1 MPVKYTPYLPDPV
14 EGQALL
20 ASPHSQRRLRYRDRD
35 RVVEKISRGMPRYEV
50 EQVEQ
55 VGKAARGRGWN
66 NLLLRGECLSACAY
80 LKDSGVKVDLV
91 YIDPPFASGANYAKQ
106 VYIRR
111 RPDLAKEIA
120 AAEQK
125 MEMEEL
131 QAFEET
137 LYGDIWKKEDYLN
150 WMYEN
155 LMAIKSVMAD
165 AASIY
170 VHLDWH
176 IGHYVKVLMDEVFGE
191 ENFVNEIVWCYTG
204 PNVSTNNFQRKHDTI
219 LFYRK
224 GENYYFDS
232 DSVRVPYKAEDPLH
246 LNRGF
251 GSPEKKDAK
260 AIKLKLEKGK
270 IPTDWWADGFLTNIS
285 AWRKE
290 LENNYATQKP
300 EALLKRI
307 IKASSDEGM
316 IVADFFSGSGTTA
329 KVACDLKRKFI
340 ACDVGVNSLQ
350 TTRDRLKETRA
361 AFSVLE
367 IKDGVSLFRNPQQTM
382 DKLAQLVPG
391 LQLQQKVAGLGDFW
405 FGAISDSKLGL
416 IPVYVPDLTDSG
428 QKVLD
433 VPVVNRIVNEELQKL
448 EELPEKVIA
457 YFVDIEDRPS
467 LEKFAHA
474 ANPTMVKVEFRDLKA
489 LLNEVVGNDEVKHSA
504 RKTKNGHVTR
514 IVKFHSD
521 RLRQKID
528 EFNGRSEVIRG
539 KVTPVLI
546 SDEGLELI
554 EWLAV
559 DCESATGPWRSSHE
573 VKIDKLGRAAIDGE
587 KTKTFWDGKIVSRK
601 KPLRL
606 KVRNIAGDETIKVLA
621 R

>member
-20 ASPHSQRRLRYRDRD
+20 APPHTQRRLRYRDRD
-35 RVVEKISRGMPRYEV
+35 RVIKKIQRGMPRYEV

-111 RPDLAKEIA
+111 RPDLAKEMTG
-120 AAEQK
+120 AEQE

-150 WMYEN
+150 WMHEN

-191 ENFVNEIVWCYTG
+191 ENFKNEIVWGYRRWASGSNLYQNSHDVIYFYSKSEHYTW
-204 PNVSTNNFQRKHDTI
+204 NQLYEEYADKSAHFTETD
-219 LFYRK
+219 
-224 GENYYFDS
+224 
-232 DSVRVPYKAEDPLH
+232 
-246 LNRGF
+246 
-251 GSPEKKDAK
+251 
-260 AIKLKLEKGK
+260 EKGDK
-270 IPTDWWADGFLTNIS
+270 YRWQYLRNRKYKLYEKEGTRVKDWWDDIS
-285 AWRKE
+285 YLNSMAMERVD
-290 LENNYATQKP
+290 YATQKP
-300 EALLKRI
+300 EALLERI

-316 IVADFFSGSGTTA
+316 IVADFFGGSGVVA
-329 KVACDLKRKFI
+329 KVAQTLNRKFI
-340 ACDVGVNSLQ
+340 HCDVGVNSLQ
-350 TTRDRLKETRA
+350 TTRDRLKEARA

-382 DKLAQLVPG
+382 DKLAQLIPG
-391 LQLQQKVAGLGDFW
+391 LQLQQKVAGMGDFW
-405 FGAISDSKLGL
+405 FGAVSDSKLGL
-416 IPVYVPDLTDSG
+416 VPVYVPDLTDSG

-433 VPVVNRIVNEELQKL
+433 VPVVNQIVNEELQKL
-448 EELPEKVIA
+448 EELPEKVIV
-457 YFVDIEDRPS
+457 YFVDIENRPD
-467 LEKFAHA
+467 LEKFAWD

-489 LLNEVVGNDEVKHSA
+489 LLHEVVGDDEIKHSA

-514 IVKFHSD
+514 IVEFHSD
-521 RLRQKID
+521 RLRQKVV

-539 KVTPVLI
+539 KVKPVLI

-559 DCESATGPWRSSHE
+559 DCESAEGPWRSSHE
-573 VKIDKLGRAAIDGE
+573 VKIDKRGHAAIDGE

>member
-35 RVVEKISRGMPRYEV
+35 RVVEKIQRGMPRYEV

-55 VGKAARGRGWN
+55 VGKAARGWN

-80 LKDSGVKVDLV
+80 LKDSGVKIDLV

-111 RPDLAKEIA
+111 HPDLAKEIA

-165 AASIY
+165 TASIY

-191 ENFVNEIVWCYTG
+191 D
-204 PNVSTNNFQRKHDTI
+204 NFQNELVWYYTNKIPDTRKKQYQSSYDFI
-219 LFYRK
+219 LFYTKSEVYPFYHQQEKREKPIKVSRMRKVEGKKIYLK
-224 GENYYFDS
+224 GEDGKGLYDIRET
-232 DSVRVPYKAEDPLH
+232 RVVDNVWTIPLLH
-246 LNRGF
+246 AQ
-251 GSPEKKDAK
+251 PEIVDY
-260 AIKLKLEKGK
+260 
-270 IPTDWWADGFLTNIS
+270 P
-285 AWRKE
+285 
-290 LENNYATQKP
+290 TQKP
-300 EALLKRI
+300 EALLERI

-316 IVADFFSGSGTTA
+316 IVADFFGGSGVVA
-329 KVACDLKRKFI
+329 KVAQTLNRKFI
-340 ACDVGVNSLQ
+340 HCDVGVNSLQ
-350 TTRDRLKETRA
+350 TTRDRLQETRA

-382 DKLAQLVPG
+382 DKLAQLIPG
-391 LQLQQKVAGLGDFW
+391 LQQKVAGLSDFW
-405 FGAISDSKLGL
+405 FGAILDSKLGL

-457 YFVDIEDRPS
+457 YFVDIENRPD
-467 LEKFAHA
+467 LEKFAWDE
-474 ANPTMVKVEFRDLKA
+474 NPTMVKVEFRDLKA
-489 LLNEVVGNDEVKHSA
+489 LLNEVVDNDEIKHSA
-504 RKTKNGHVTR
+504 RKTKNGYVTR

-528 EFNGRSEVIRG
+528 EFNGKSEAVKG
-539 KVTPVLI
+539 KGRATLVQI
-546 SDEGLELI
+546 SEAGLELI

-559 DCESATGPWRSSHE
+559 DCERAKGPWRSSHE
-573 VKIDKLGRAAIDGE
+573 VKIDKRGYAAIDGE

>member
-20 ASPHSQRRLRYRDRD
+20 ALPHTQRRLRYRDRD
-35 RVVEKISRGMPRYEV
+35 RVIEKIQRGMPRYEV

-55 VGKAARGRGWN
+55 VGRATRGRGWN

-120 AAEQK
+120 GAAQE

-150 WMYEN
+150 WMHEN

-165 AASIY
+165 TASIY

-191 ENFVNEIVWCYTG
+191 DNFRNEIAWYYTNKI
-204 PNVSTNNFQRKHDTI
+204 PDTRKKQYQSSYDSI
-219 LFYRK
+219 LFYTKSEIYPFYHQQEKREKPIKVSRMRKVEGKKIYLK
-224 GENYYFDS
+224 GEDGKGLYDIRET
-232 DSVRVPYKAEDPLH
+232 RVVDNVWTISLLH
-246 LNRGF
+246 AQ
-251 GSPEKKDAK
+251 PERVD
-260 AIKLKLEKGK
+260 
-270 IPTDWWADGFLTNIS
+270 
-285 AWRKE
+285 
-290 LENNYATQKP
+290 YATQKP
-300 EALLKRI
+300 KPLLERI

-329 KVACDLKRKFI
+329 EVACDLKRKFI

-350 TTRDRLKETRA
+350 TTRDRLKEARA

-382 DKLAQLVPG
+382 DKLAQLIPG
-391 LQLQQKVAGLGDFW
+391 LQQKVAGLGDFW
-405 FGAISDSKLGL
+405 FGAVSDSKLGL
-416 IPVYVPDLTDSG
+416 VPVYVPDLTDSS

-433 VPVVNRIVNEELQKL
+433 VLVVNRIVNEELQKL

-457 YFVDIEDRPS
+457 YFVDIEDQPS
-467 LEKFAHA
+467 LEEFARG
-474 ANPTMVKVEFRDLKA
+474 NTTVKVEFRDLKA
-489 LLNEVVGNDEVKHSA
+489 FLHEVVDDDEIKHSV
-504 RKTKNGHVTR
+504 RKTKNGYVTR
-514 IVKFHSD
+514 IVEFRSD

-528 EFNGRSEVIRG
+528 EFNSKSEAVKGKGRAKLVQISE
-539 KVTPVLI
+539 
-546 SDEGLELI
+546 EGLELI

-559 DCESATGPWRSSHE
+559 DCERAEGPWRSSHE
-573 VKIDKLGRAAIDGE
+573 VKIDKLGRVAIDGE

>member
-20 ASPHSQRRLRYRDRD
+20 APPHTQRRLRYRDRD
-35 RVVEKISRGMPRYEV
+35 RVIEKIQRGMPRYEV
-50 EQVEQ
+50 EQIEQ

-91 YIDPPFASGANYAKQ
+91 YIDPPFASGANYAKT

-150 WMYEN
+150 WMHEN

-191 ENFVNEIVWCYTG
+191 ENFRNEIVWKYGLGGSAKDTF
-204 PNVSTNNFQRKHDTI
+204 SQKHDVVM
-219 LFYRK
+219 FYSASD
-224 GENYYFDS
+224 EWYF
-232 DSVRVPYKAEDPLH
+232 
-246 LNRGF
+246 
-251 GSPEKKDAK
+251 KKPTEPSTSARMAGK
-260 AIKLKLEKGK
+260 EKGMTDVWD
-270 IPTDWWADGFLTNIS
+270 IPNI
-285 AWRKE
+285 
-290 LENNYATQKP
+290 NNMARERVDYSTQKP
-300 EALLKRI
+300 EALLERI

-316 IVADFFSGSGTTA
+316 IVADFFGGSGVVA
-329 KVACDLKRKFI
+329 KVAQTLNRKFI
-340 ACDVGVNSLQ
+340 HCDVGVNSLQ
-350 TTRDRLKETRA
+350 TTRDRLKEARA

-382 DKLAQLVPG
+382 DKLAQLIPG
-391 LQLQQKVAGLGDFW
+391 LQQEVEGLGDFW
-405 FGAISDSKLGL
+405 FGAVSDSKLGL

-433 VPVVNRIVNEELQKL
+433 KPVVNRIV
-448 EELPEKVIA
+448 
-457 YFVDIEDRPS
+457 DR
-467 LEKFAHA
+467 
-474 ANPTMVKVEFRDLKA
+474 
-489 LLNEVVGNDEVKHSA
+489 
-504 RKTKNGHVTR
+504 
-514 IVKFHSD
+514 
-521 RLRQKID
+521 RQ
-528 EFNGRSEVIRG
+528 GRSKYGAKRPKG
-539 KVTPVLI
+539 
-546 SDEGLELI
+546 
-554 EWLAV
+554 
-559 DCESATGPWRSSHE
+559 
-573 VKIDKLGRAAIDGE
+573 
-587 KTKTFWDGKIVSRK
+587 
-601 KPLRL
+601 
-606 KVRNIAGDETIKVLA
+606 
-621 R
+621 

>member
-20 ASPHSQRRLRYRDRD
+20 APPHSQRRLRYRDRD
-35 RVVEKISRGMPRYEV
+35 RMIEKIQRGMPRYEV

-80 LKDSGVKVDLV
+80 LKDSGVKIDLV
-91 YIDPPFASGANYAKQ
+91 YIDPPFASGANYAKT

-165 AASIY
+165 TASIY

-191 ENFVNEIVWCYTG
+191 ENFKNEIVWYYTNKI
-204 PNVSTNNFQRKHDTI
+204 PDTRKKQYQSSYDTV
-219 LFYRK
+219 LFYTKSEVYPFYHQQEKREKPIKVSRMRKVEGKKIYLK
-224 GENYYFDS
+224 GEDGKGLYDIRET
-232 DSVRVPYKAEDPLH
+232 RVVDNVWTIPLLH
-246 LNRGF
+246 AQ
-251 GSPEKKDAK
+251 PERVD
-260 AIKLKLEKGK
+260 
-270 IPTDWWADGFLTNIS
+270 
-285 AWRKE
+285 
-290 LENNYATQKP
+290 YATQKP
-300 EALLKRI
+300 EALLERI
-307 IKASSDEGM
+307 IKTSSDEGM

-340 ACDVGVNSLQ
+340 ACDVSVNSLQ
-350 TTRDRLKETRA
+350 TTRDRLKEARA

-382 DKLAQLVPG
+382 DKLAQLIPG
-391 LQLQQKVAGLGDFW
+391 LQRKVAGLGGFW

-433 VPVVNRIVNEELQKL
+433 VPVVNRIVNEELHKL
-448 EELPEKVIA
+448 EESPEKVIA
-457 YFVDIEDRPS
+457 YFVDIEDQPS
-467 LEKFAHA
+467 LEEFARG
-474 ANPTMVKVEFRDLKA
+474 NTTVKVEFRDLKA
-489 LLNEVVGNDEVKHSA
+489 LLHEVVDNEEVKHTT
-504 RKTKNGHVTR
+504 RKTKNGYVTR
-514 IVKFHSD
+514 IVEFHSD
-521 RLRQKID
+521 RLQQKID
-528 EFNGRSEVIRG
+528 EFNGKSEAVKG
-539 KVTPVLI
+539 KGRAKLVQI

-559 DCESATGPWRSSHE
+559 DCESAEGPWRSSHE
-573 VKIDKLGRAAIDGE
+573 LKIDKLGYAAIDGE
-587 KTKTFWDGKIVSRK
+587 KTKTFWDGKIVSNK

>member
-20 ASPHSQRRLRYRDRD
+20 APPHSQRRLRYRDRD
-35 RVVEKISRGMPRYEV
+35 RMIEKIQRGMPRYEV

-80 LKDSGVKVDLV
+80 LKDQGVKVDLV
-91 YIDPPFASGANYAKQ
+91 YIDPPFASGANYAKT

-120 AAEQK
+120 AAAQE

-137 LYGDIWKKEDYLN
+137 LYGDIWKKEDYLD

-155 LMAIKSVMAD
+155 LMAIKSVMA
-165 AASIY
+165 ATASIY

-191 ENFVNEIVWCYTG
+191 ENFVNEIVWCYHG
-204 PNVSTNNFQRKHDTI
+204 PGSPNQKQFTRKHDNIFWYSMSEEWVFNGEDI
-219 LFYRK
+219 LTPYHSTTAGKFK
-224 GENYYFDS
+224 SAGTGFAGEAN
-232 DSVRVPYKAEDPLH
+232 L
-246 LNRGF
+246 
-251 GSPEKKDAK
+251 KD
-260 AIKLKLEKGK
+260 GK
-270 IPTDWWADGFLTNIS
+270 IPEDWWNFPVVSRIRTEIT
-285 AWRKE
+285 
-290 LENNYATQKP
+290 NYATQKP

-307 IKASSDEGM
+307 IKASSNEGM

-350 TTRDRLKETRA
+350 TTRDRLQEARA

-382 DKLAQLVPG
+382 DKLAQLIPG
-391 LQLQQKVAGLGDFW
+391 LQRKVAGLGGFW

-433 VPVVNRIVNEELQKL
+433 VPVVNRIVNEELHKL
-448 EELPEKVIA
+448 EESPEKVIA
-457 YFVDIEDRPS
+457 YFVDIEDQPS
-467 LEKFAHA
+467 LEEFARG
-474 ANPTMVKVEFRDLKA
+474 NTTVKVEFRDLKA
-489 LLNEVVGNDEVKHSA
+489 LLHEVVDNEEVKHTT
-504 RKTKNGHVTR
+504 RKTKNGYVTR

-521 RLRQKID
+521 RLRRKID
-528 EFNGRSEVIRG
+528 EFNGKSEAVKG
-539 KVTPVLI
+539 KGRAKLVQI

-559 DCESATGPWRSSHE
+559 DCESAKGPWRSSHE
-573 VKIDKLGRAAIDGE
+573 VKIDKLGYATIDGG

>member
-20 ASPHSQRRLRYRDRD
+20 APPHSQRRLRYRDRNQ
-35 RVVEKISRGMPRYEV
+35 VIEKIQRGMPRYEV

-55 VGKAARGRGWN
+55 VGKAARDRGWN

-165 AASIY
+165 TASIY

-191 ENFVNEIVWCYTG
+191 D
-204 PNVSTNNFQRKHDTI
+204 NFQNELVWYYTNKIPDTRKKQYQSSYDFI
-219 LFYRK
+219 LFYTKSEVYPFYHQQEKREKPIKVSRMRKVEGKKIYLK
-224 GENYYFDS
+224 GEDGKGLYDIRET
-232 DSVRVPYKAEDPLH
+232 RVVDNVWTIPLLH
-246 LNRGF
+246 AQ
-251 GSPEKKDAK
+251 PEIVDY
-260 AIKLKLEKGK
+260 
-270 IPTDWWADGFLTNIS
+270 P
-285 AWRKE
+285 
-290 LENNYATQKP
+290 TQKP
-300 EALLKRI
+300 EALLERI

-316 IVADFFSGSGTTA
+316 IVADFFGGSGVVA
-329 KVACDLKRKFI
+329 KVAQTLNRKFI
-340 ACDVGVNSLQ
+340 HCDVGVNSLQ
-350 TTRDRLKETRA
+350 TTRDRLQEAHA

-382 DKLAQLVPG
+382 DKLAQLIPG
-391 LQLQQKVAGLGDFW
+391 LQQKVAGLSDFW
-405 FGAISDSKLGL
+405 FGAISDSKLGF

-457 YFVDIEDRPS
+457 YFVDIENRPD
-467 LEKFAHA
+467 LEKFAWDE
-474 ANPTMVKVEFRDLKA
+474 NPTMVKVEFRDLKA
-489 LLNEVVGNDEVKHSA
+489 LLNEVVDNDEIKHSA
-504 RKTKNGHVTR
+504 RKTKNGYVTR

-528 EFNGRSEVIRG
+528 EFNSKSEAVKG
-539 KVTPVLI
+539 KGGATLVQI
-546 SDEGLELI
+546 SEAGLELI

-559 DCESATGPWRSSHE
+559 DCESAKGPWRSSHE
-573 VKIDKLGRAAIDGE
+573 VKIDKKGCAAIDGE

>member
-1 MPVKYTPYLPDPV
+1 MPVNYTPYLPDPV

-20 ASPHSQRRLRYRDRD
+20 ASPHGQCRLPYWDCD
-35 RVVEKISRGMPRYEV
+35 QVVEKISRGMPRYEV
-50 EQVEQ
+50 ERVEQ

-106 VYIRR
+106 LYIRR
-111 RPDLAKEIA
+111 RPDLAQEIA

-191 ENFVNEIVWCYTG
+191 ENFQNELVWYYTNKI
-204 PNVSTNNFQRKHDTI
+204 PDTRKKQYQSSYDFI
-219 LFYRK
+219 LFYTKSEVYPFYHQQEKREKPIKVSRMRKVEGKKIYLK
-224 GENYYFDS
+224 GEDGKGLYDIRET
-232 DSVRVPYKAEDPLH
+232 RVVDNVWTIPLLH
-246 LNRGF
+246 AQ
-251 GSPEKKDAK
+251 PEIVDY
-260 AIKLKLEKGK
+260 
-270 IPTDWWADGFLTNIS
+270 P
-285 AWRKE
+285 
-290 LENNYATQKP
+290 TQKP
-300 EALLKRI
+300 EALLERI

-316 IVADFFSGSGTTA
+316 IVADFFGGSGVVA
-329 KVACDLKRKFI
+329 KVAQTLNRKFI
-340 ACDVGVNSLQ
+340 HCDVGVNSLQ
-350 TTRDRLKETRA
+350 TTRDRLQETRA
-361 AFSVLE
+361 AFSMLE

-382 DKLAQLVPG
+382 DKLAQLIPG
-391 LQLQQKVAGLGDFW
+391 LQQKVAGLSDFW

-457 YFVDIEDRPS
+457 YFVDIEDRPY
-467 LEKFAHA
+467 LEKFAWDE
-474 ANPTMVKVEFRDLKA
+474 NPTMVKVEFRDLKA
-489 LLNEVVGNDEVKHSA
+489 LLNEIVDNDEIKHSA

-528 EFNGRSEVIRG
+528 EFNGKSEAVKG
-539 KVTPVLI
+539 KGRATLVQI
-546 SDEGLELI
+546 SEAGLELV

-559 DCESATGPWRSSHE
+559 DCESAEGPWRSSHE
-573 VKIDKLGRAAIDGE
+573 VKIDKRGYAAIDGE

>member
-1 MPVKYTPYLPDPV
+1 
-14 EGQALL
+14 
-20 ASPHSQRRLRYRDRD
+20 
-35 RVVEKISRGMPRYEV
+35 MPRYEV

-55 VGKAARGRGWN
+55 VGKAARGWN

-80 LKDSGVKVDLV
+80 LKDLGVKVDLV
-91 YIDPPFASGANYAKQ
+91 YIDPPFASGANYARR

-111 RPDLAKEIA
+111 RPDLPKEIA
-120 AAEQK
+120 GTAQE

-150 WMYEN
+150 WMCEN

-165 AASIY
+165 TASIC

-191 ENFVNEIVWCYTG
+191 ENFQNELVWYYTNKI
-204 PNVSTNNFQRKHDTI
+204 PDTRKKQYQSSYDFI
-219 LFYRK
+219 LFYTKFEVYPFYHQQEKREKPIKVSRMKKVEGKKIYLK
-224 GENYYFDS
+224 GEDGKGLYDIRET
-232 DSVRVPYKAEDPLH
+232 RVVDNVWTIPLLH
-246 LNRGF
+246 AQ
-251 GSPEKKDAK
+251 PEIVDY
-260 AIKLKLEKGK
+260 
-270 IPTDWWADGFLTNIS
+270 P
-285 AWRKE
+285 
-290 LENNYATQKP
+290 TQKP
-300 EALLKRI
+300 EALLERI

-316 IVADFFSGSGTTA
+316 IIADFFGGNGVVA
-329 KVACDLKRKFI
+329 KVAQTLNRKFI
-340 ACDVGVNSLQ
+340 HCDVGVNSLQ
-350 TTRDRLKETRA
+350 TTRDRLQEARA

-382 DKLAQLVPG
+382 DKLAQLIPG
-391 LQLQQKVAGLGDFW
+391 LQQKVAGLSDFW

-416 IPVYVPDLTDSG
+416 IPVYVPDLTDSS

-448 EELPEKVIA
+448 EEFEPEKVIA

-474 ANPTMVKVEFRDLKA
+474 ANPTMVKLEFRDLKA
-489 LLNEVVGNDEVKHSA
+489 LLNEVVGNDEIKHSA

-514 IVKFHSD
+514 IVEFHSG

-528 EFNGRSEVIRG
+528 EFNGKSEAVKG
-539 KVTPVLI
+539 KGRAKLVQI
-546 SDEGLELI
+546 SEAGLELI

-559 DCESATGPWRSSHE
+559 DCESAEGPWRSSHE
-573 VKIDKLGRAAIDGE
+573 VKIDKRGYAAIDGE

-606 KVRNIAGDETIKVLA
+606 KVRNIAGDETLKVLA

>member
-1 MPVKYTPYLPDPV
+1 MPVKYMPYLPDPV

-20 ASPHSQRRLRYRDRD
+20 APPHSQRRLRYRDRD
-35 RVVEKISRGMPRYEV
+35 RVVEKIQRGMPRYEV
-50 EQVEQ
+50 ERVEQ
-55 VGKAARGRGWN
+55 VGKSARGRGWN

-91 YIDPPFASGANYAKQ
+91 YIDPPFASGANYAKT

-111 RPDLAKEIA
+111 RPDLAQEIA

-155 LMAIKSVMAD
+155 LLAIKSVMAD
-165 AASIY
+165 TASIY

-176 IGHYVKVLMDEVFGE
+176 IVHYVKVLMDEVFGE
-191 ENFVNEIVWCYTG
+191 ENLINEIIWCYRG
-204 PNVSTNNFQRKHDTI
+204 GGNQKGSYKNKHDTI
-219 LFYRK
+219 LFYAK
-224 GENYYFDS
+224 
-232 DSVRVPYKAEDPLH
+232 SVAKTFNWRAVAVEYETLPLTGSWRNNTREEAERIAKEKMKEGMVPYDWWQDIPAYATAT
-246 LNRGF
+246 R
-251 GSPEKKDAK
+251 SPERLD
-260 AIKLKLEKGK
+260 
-270 IPTDWWADGFLTNIS
+270 
-285 AWRKE
+285 
-290 LENNYATQKP
+290 YATQKP

-350 TTRDRLKETRA
+350 TTRDRLQEARA

-382 DKLAQLVPG
+382 DKLAQLIPG
-391 LQLQQKVAGLGDFW
+391 LQQKVAGLSDFW

-416 IPVYVPDLTDSG
+416 VPVYVPDLTDSG

-448 EELPEKVIA
+448 EEFEPEKVIA

-467 LEKFAHA
+467 LEKFAYA

-504 RKTKNGHVTR
+504 RKTKNGYVTR
-514 IVKFHSD
+514 IVEFHSG

-528 EFNGRSEVIRG
+528 EFNGKSEAVKG
-539 KVTPVLI
+539 KGRAKLVQI
-546 SDEGLELI
+546 SEAGLELI

-559 DCESATGPWRSSHE
+559 DCESAKGPWRSSHE

-587 KTKTFWDGKIVSRK
+587 ETKTFWDGKIVSRK

-621 R
+621 P

>member
-20 ASPHSQRRLRYRDRD
+20 APPHSQRRLRYRDRN
-35 RVVEKISRGMPRYEV
+35 RVIEKIQRGMPRYEV

-55 VGKAARGRGWN
+55 VGKAARDRGWN

-111 RPDLAKEIA
+111 HPDLAKEIA

-165 AASIY
+165 TASIY

-191 ENFVNEIVWCYTG
+191 ENFKNEIVWGYRRWASGSNLYQNSHDVIYFYSKSEHYTW
-204 PNVSTNNFQRKHDTI
+204 NQLYEEYADKSAHFTETD
-219 LFYRK
+219 
-224 GENYYFDS
+224 
-232 DSVRVPYKAEDPLH
+232 
-246 LNRGF
+246 
-251 GSPEKKDAK
+251 
-260 AIKLKLEKGK
+260 EKGDK
-270 IPTDWWADGFLTNIS
+270 YRWQYLRNRKYKLYEKEGTRVKDWWDDIS
-285 AWRKE
+285 YLNSMAMERVD
-290 LENNYATQKP
+290 YATQKP
-300 EALLKRI
+300 EALLERI

-316 IVADFFSGSGTTA
+316 IVADFFGGSGVVA
-329 KVACDLKRKFI
+329 KVAQTLNRKFI
-340 ACDVGVNSLQ
+340 HCDVGVNSLQ
-350 TTRDRLKETRA
+350 TTRDRLQETRA

-382 DKLAQLVPG
+382 DKLAQLIPG
-391 LQLQQKVAGLGDFW
+391 LQQKVAGLSDFW

-457 YFVDIEDRPS
+457 YFVDIENRPD
-467 LEKFAHA
+467 LEKFAWDE
-474 ANPTMVKVEFRDLKA
+474 NPTMVKVEFRDLKA
-489 LLNEVVGNDEVKHSA
+489 LLNEVVDNDEIKHSA
-504 RKTKNGHVTR
+504 RKTKNGYVTR

-528 EFNGRSEVIRG
+528 EFNGKSEAVKG
-539 KVTPVLI
+539 KGRATPVLI

-559 DCESATGPWRSSHE
+559 DCESAKGPWRSSHE
-573 VKIDKLGRAAIDGE
+573 VKIDKRGYAAIDGE

-606 KVRNIAGDETIKVLA
+606 KVRNIAGDETLKVLA

>member
-20 ASPHSQRRLRYRDRD
+20 APPHSQRRLRYRDRD
-35 RVVEKISRGMPRYEV
+35 RMIEKIQRGMPRYEV
-50 EQVEQ
+50 ERVEQ

-120 AAEQK
+120 AAAQE

-165 AASIY
+165 TASIY

-191 ENFVNEIVWCYTG
+191 ENFQNELVWYYTNKI
-204 PNVSTNNFQRKHDTI
+204 PDTRKKQYQSSYDFI
-219 LFYRK
+219 LFYTKSEVYPFYHQQEKREKPIKVSRMKKVDGKKIYLK
-224 GENYYFDS
+224 GEDGKGLYDIRET
-232 DSVRVPYKAEDPLH
+232 RVVDNVWTIPLLH
-246 LNRGF
+246 AQ
-251 GSPEKKDAK
+251 PEIVDY
-260 AIKLKLEKGK
+260 
-270 IPTDWWADGFLTNIS
+270 P
-285 AWRKE
+285 
-290 LENNYATQKP
+290 TQKP
-300 EALLKRI
+300 EALLERI

-316 IVADFFSGSGTTA
+316 IVADFFGGSGVVA
-329 KVACDLKRKFI
+329 KVAQTLNRKFI
-340 ACDVGVNSLQ
+340 HCDVGLNSLQ
-350 TTRDRLKETRA
+350 TTRDRLQEARA

-382 DKLAQLVPG
+382 DKLPQLIPG
-391 LQLQQKVAGLGDFW
+391 LQQEGTGLSDFW

-416 IPVYVPDLTDSG
+416 IPVYAPDLTDSG

-448 EELPEKVIA
+448 EEEPEKVIV
-457 YFVDIEDRPS
+457 YFVDIEDRPY
-467 LEKFAHA
+467 LEKFARDG
-474 ANPTMVKVEFRDLKA
+474 NPTMVKVEFRDLKA
-489 LLNEVVGNDEVKHSA
+489 LLSEVVGDDEIKHSA
-504 RKTKNGHVTR
+504 RKTKNGYVTR
-514 IVKFHSD
+514 IVEFHSG
-521 RLRQKID
+521 RLREKID
-528 EFNGRSEVIRG
+528 EFNGKSEAVKG
-539 KVTPVLI
+539 KGRAKLVRI

-559 DCESATGPWRSSHE
+559 DCERAQGPWRSNHE
-573 VKIDKLGRAAIDGE
+573 VKIDKLGRVSIDGE
-587 KTKTFWDGKIVSRK
+587 KTKTFWDGKIVSKK

>member
-35 RVVEKISRGMPRYEV
+35 RVVEKIQRGMPRYEV

-55 VGKAARGRGWN
+55 VGKSARGRGWN

-91 YIDPPFASGANYAKQ
+91 YIDPPFASGANYAKT

-111 RPDLAKEIA
+111 RPDLAKEIV

-150 WMYEN
+150 WMCEN

-165 AASIY
+165 TASIY

-191 ENFVNEIVWCYTG
+191 ENFVNEIVWYYKDASG
-204 PNVSTNNFQRKHDTI
+204 IIKKGFRKKHDSI
-219 LFYRK
+219 FIYAKSDLFYFDADPVRQEY
-224 GENYYFDS
+224 GESTRRAAEAGTVSFGRPTKINPLGKYPDDVFEIPIINS
-232 DSVRVPYKAEDPLH
+232 QSKERVGY
-246 LNRGF
+246 
-251 GSPEKKDAK
+251 S
-260 AIKLKLEKGK
+260 
-270 IPTDWWADGFLTNIS
+270 
-285 AWRKE
+285 
-290 LENNYATQKP
+290 TQKP
-300 EALLKRI
+300 EALLERI

-329 KVACDLKRKFI
+329 KVACDLNRKFI

-350 TTRDRLKETRA
+350 TTRDRLQEARA

-382 DKLAQLVPG
+382 DKLAQLIPG
-391 LQLQQKVAGLGDFW
+391 LQQKVAGLSDFW

-448 EELPEKVIA
+448 EEFEPEKVIA
-457 YFVDIEDRPS
+457 YFVDIEDRPA

-489 LLNEVVGNDEVKHSA
+489 LLNEVVGNDEIKHSA

-514 IVKFHSD
+514 IVEFHSG

-528 EFNGRSEVIRG
+528 EFNGKSEAVKG
-539 KVTPVLI
+539 KGRAKLVQI
-546 SDEGLELI
+546 SEAGLELI

-573 VKIDKLGRAAIDGE
+573 VKIDKSGYAAIDGE

-606 KVRNIAGDETIKVLA
+606 KVRNIAGDETVKVLA

>member
-20 ASPHSQRRLRYRDRD
+20 APPHSQRRLRYRDRD
-35 RVVEKISRGMPRYEV
+35 RVVEKIQRGMPRYEV

-80 LKDSGVKVDLV
+80 LKDSGVKIDLV

-111 RPDLAKEIA
+111 HPDLAKEIA

-131 QAFEET
+131 QAFKET

-165 AASIY
+165 TASIY

-191 ENFVNEIVWCYTG
+191 D
-204 PNVSTNNFQRKHDTI
+204 NFQNELVWYYTNKIPDTRKKQYQSSYDFI
-219 LFYRK
+219 LFYTKSEVYPFYHQQEKREKPIKVSRMRKVEGKKIYLK
-224 GENYYFDS
+224 GEDGKGLYDIRET
-232 DSVRVPYKAEDPLH
+232 RVVDNVWTIPLLH
-246 LNRGF
+246 AQ
-251 GSPEKKDAK
+251 PEIVDY
-260 AIKLKLEKGK
+260 
-270 IPTDWWADGFLTNIS
+270 P
-285 AWRKE
+285 
-290 LENNYATQKP
+290 TQKP
-300 EALLKRI
+300 EALLERI

-316 IVADFFSGSGTTA
+316 IVADFFGGSGVVA
-329 KVACDLKRKFI
+329 KVAQTLNRKFI
-340 ACDVGVNSLQ
+340 HCDVGVNSLQ
-350 TTRDRLKETRA
+350 TTRDRLQETRA

-382 DKLAQLVPG
+382 DKLAQLIPG
-391 LQLQQKVAGLGDFW
+391 LQQKVAGLSDFW

-457 YFVDIEDRPS
+457 YFVDIENRPD
-467 LEKFAHA
+467 LEKFAWDE
-474 ANPTMVKVEFRDLKA
+474 NPTMVKVEFRDLKA
-489 LLNEVVGNDEVKHSA
+489 LLNEVVGNDEIKHSA
-504 RKTKNGHVTR
+504 RKTKNGYVTR

-528 EFNGRSEVIRG
+528 EFNGKSEAVKG
-539 KVTPVLI
+539 KGRAKPVLI
-546 SDEGLELI
+546 SNEGLELI

-559 DCESATGPWRSSHE
+559 DCERAKGPWRSSHE
-573 VKIDKLGRAAIDGE
+573 VKIDKRGYAAIDGE